1 MRRMPVKTSIVLSL
15 VYRSDISSITTV
27 FLACQGK
34 SCQLVRCIVLE
45 IIGLKYKY
53 KIKTALKVLNP
64 SVQSLISSLRLK
76 RVGQKFTCFR
86 KSLS

>member
-53 KIKTALKVLNP
+53 KIKTALKVLSFGAVFTFEP
-64 SVQSLISSLRLK
+64 PLEESQSKIYLFL
-76 RVGQKFTCFR
+76 
-86 KSLS
+86 